1 MGSMEATTK
10 KPHAVCFPKPFQGHV
25 TPFLKLA
32 KLLHHRGFHIT
43 FVNSEFNHRRL
54 LESRGPAAL
63 DGSPDFRFASI
74 PDGLPP
80 SDDTDATQE
89 PFALCAS
96 SQQNFLGP
104 FRELL
109 AKLNDSS
116 SSGVPPVSCLITD
129 GVLTC
134 TLTAAEEL
142 GIPSVVFWTL
152 PTCGFLGYKK
162 YPQLIENGLIPLK
175 DESSLTNG
183 YLDSVIDW
191 TPKVKS
197 IRLKDLPTFIRTTDL
212 NEQMFQFTNGET
224 GDVLDALSAM
234 FPRVYAIGPL
244 QLQLN
249 SSILDG
255 ELKSIGSNFWKEET
269 ECIKWLNTKPP
280 KSAVYV
286 NFGSIIIMSPQQMAE
301 FAWGLANSNQTFLW
315 IIRYD
320 LVVGE
325 SAILPPEFWEQTK
338 ERGYIASWCSQEQVP
353 NHPSIGGFLTHN
365 GWNST
370 LESIS
375 SGVPMICWPFFANQ
389 QINCRYCCAE
399 WGVGMEIDNDVKR
412 DEVEKLVRELMEGE
426 KGLEMKKKAMEWKKM
441 AAEANGANG
450 ANGSSSLNLD
460 KLVKEVLL
468 SKD

>member
-1 MGSMEATTK
+1 MEATTK
-10 KPHAVCFPKPFQGHV
+10 KPHAVCFPMPFQGHV

-32 KLLHHRGFHIT
+32 ELLHHRGFHIT

-116 SSGVPPVSCLITD
+116 SSGVPLVSCLITD

-152 PTCGFLGYKK
+152 AACGFLGYKK

-175 DESSLTNG
+175 E
-183 YLDSVIDW
+183 
-191 TPKVKS
+191 
-197 IRLKDLPTFIRTTDL
+197 
-212 NEQMFQFTNGET
+212 

-234 FPRVYAIGPL
+234 FPSVYAIGPL

-320 LVVGE
+320 LLVGE

-338 ERGYIASWCSQEQVP
+338 ETGYIASWCSQEQVP

-399 WGVGMEIDNDVKR
+399 WGVGMEIDNNVKR

-450 ANGSSSLNLD
+450 ANAANGSSSLNLD

>member
-1 MGSMEATTK
+1 MGSIEATTK
-10 KPHAVCFPKPFQGHV
+10 KPHAVCFPMPFQGHV

-63 DGSPDFRFASI
+63 DGCPDFRFASI

-104 FRELL
+104 FRELF

-142 GIPSVVFWTL
+142 GIPSGLIEFWTL
-152 PTCGFLGYKK
+152 ATCGFLGYKK

-175 DESSLTNG
+175 DESSLTDG

-212 NEQMFQFTNGET
+212 NEQMFQFTNGEAERSSKASALIFNT
-224 GDVLDALSAM
+224 FDA
-234 FPRVYAIGPL
+234 
-244 QLQLN
+244 
-249 SSILDG
+249 
-255 ELKSIGSNFWKEET
+255 
-269 ECIKWLNTKPP
+269 
-280 KSAVYV
+280 
-286 NFGSIIIMSPQQMAE
+286 
-301 FAWGLANSNQTFLW
+301 
-315 IIRYD
+315 
-320 LVVGE
+320 
-325 SAILPPEFWEQTK
+325 
-338 ERGYIASWCSQEQVP
+338 
-353 NHPSIGGFLTHN
+353 
-365 GWNST
+365 
-370 LESIS
+370 
-375 SGVPMICWPFFANQ
+375 
-389 QINCRYCCAE
+389 
-399 WGVGMEIDNDVKR
+399 
-412 DEVEKLVRELMEGE
+412 
-426 KGLEMKKKAMEWKKM
+426 
-441 AAEANGANG
+441 
-450 ANGSSSLNLD
+450 
-460 KLVKEVLL
+460 
-468 SKD
+468 